1 MKKTGLLLSFVIISL
16 IAISQTQQP
25 TISWDK
31 TTHSFG
37 LFKEELGPQAATFT
51 FTNTGSSP
59 LYITNVKA
67 SCGCTAT
74 DYTKE
79 PVQPGGK
86 GYVKAT
92 YDPKNRPGKFNKS
105 ITVTS
110 NTENPTTLLRI
121 EGEVTPREK
130 GIEDFYPKAFGEL
143 RLKTSH
149 LAFTKVYNNQT
160 VTDTIGIVNMSEN
173 PMEIT
178 FENVPEHITIS
189 VSPKKLAGKKPN
201 ESKGQIGVITVTYD
215 GSKKNDWGFVMD
227 RVDIIINGEKQSQ
240 NRLSISATIEEDFSH
255 LTPDELAN
263 APKINFEKTEFEF
276 GTIKSGEKTSYN
288 FVFTNSGKS
297 DLVIRKIKASC
308 GCTATNPEKMIIKPG
323 ESSHITTTF
332 NSAGKK
338 GKQNKTITI
347 ITNDPSQPSV
357 VLKVIGDVEEVQNQ

>member
-1 MKKTGLLLSFVIISL
+1 MKKVGLFLSFVVISL
-16 IAISQTQQP
+16 ILISQTQQP

-31 TTHSFG
+31 TVHNFG
-37 LFKEELGPQAATFT
+37 LFKEEAGKQEGTFT
-51 FTNTGSSP
+51 FTNTGSTP

-110 NTENPTTLLRI
+110 NTDNPTTLLRV
-121 EGEVTPREK
+121 EGDVTPREK
-130 GIEDFYPKAFGEL
+130 GIEDFYPKQFGDL
-143 RLKTSH
+143 RLITSH
-149 LAFTKVYNNQT
+149 LAFAKVFNNQT
-160 VTDTIGIVNMSEN
+160 VTDTIGIINMSAN

-189 VSPKKLAGKKPN
+189 VSPKKLAGIKAN
-201 ESKGQIGVITVTYD
+201 ETKGQTGVITVTYD
-215 GSKKNDWGFVMD
+215 ASKKGDWGFVMD
-227 RVDIIINGEKQSQ
+227 RVDLIINGEKQSQ
-240 NRLSISATIEEDFSH
+240 NRLSISATIEEDFTH
-255 LTPDELAN
+255 LTADELAN
-263 APKINFEKTEFEF
+263 SPKIKFENTDFEF

-288 FVFTNSGKS
+288 FVFTNVGKS

-332 NSAGKK
+332 SSAGKK

-357 VLKVIGDVEEVQNQ
+357 VLKVIGDVEEVQN